1 MTTHRNVVVAG
12 GGIGG
17 LAAAIALAETGVTV
31 RVCERR
37 EQAPQEGAGIQIGPN
52 GVRILQDLG
61 VAEFLEP
68 HAARP
73 HALIVHEGAS
83 ARVLA
88 RLPLGAWIAA
98 RHGAPYWTAHR
109 RDLHAALRARV
120 ERDPNI
126 EIAGGS
132 EIVSCTDGP
141 EGAAAVTR
149 QGEAIQAAFVV
160 AADGLWSKLR
170 TEVAGD
176 SARLTP
182 IGKTAFRSV
191 IATTRLPSP
200 LDPEAIHIW
209 LTPSAHAVH
218 YPVSG
223 GRETAIVMISN
234 DAAAP
239 DGWDLPAASDAVKRK
254 AQTFAAPLGDL
265 VASAPEW
272 RQWSL
277 QTLSPLER
285 WSKGSLMLLGDAAH
299 PIQPFLAQGAVM
311 ALEDAATLARALE
324 ASAHDARLAI
334 AKYES
339 IRRPRV
345 LRAADAALRS
355 GRIYHM
361 KGAAAF
367 ARDAALK
374 FTPPERL
381 MASFDWLYGWRIP
394 SS

>member
-17 LAAAIALAETGVTV
+17 LAAAIALAKAGMTV

-52 GVRILQDLG
+52 GMRVLRDLG
-61 VAEFLEP
+61 VAEDLEP

-73 HALIVHEGAS
+73 HALIVHDGAS

-109 RDLHAALRARV
+109 RDLHASLLTRA

-126 EIAGGS
+126 EIVGAS
-132 EIVSCTDGP
+132 EIVSCTNNPD
-141 EGAAAVTR
+141 GAAAITW
-149 QGEAIQAAFVV
+149 QGEAIQAALVV

-170 TEVAGD
+170 AEVAGD

-191 IATTRLPSP
+191 TATTTLPSA

-218 YPVSG
+218 YPVSA

-239 DGWDLPAASDAVKRK
+239 DGWDLPAASSAVKLK
-254 AQTFAAPLGDL
+254 AQTFASPLREL
-265 VASAPEW
+265 VAGAPEW

-277 QTLSPLER
+277 QALSPPKQ
-285 WSKGSLMLLGDAAH
+285 WSKGRCMLLGDAAH

-311 ALEDAATLARALE
+311 ALEDAATLARVLE
-324 ASAHDARLAI
+324 ASPHDVRHAI
-334 AKYES
+334 EKYERV
-339 IRRPRV
+339 RRPRV
-345 LRAADAALRS
+345 LRSADAALRS

-367 ARDAALK
+367 ARDAAMK

-381 MASFDWLYGWRIP
+381 MASFDWLYGWKVP
-394 SS
+394 PC